1 MECWRASRL
10 RDNWSWLV
18 LAEQVALLSWRL
30 HRVTRYERETM
41 VLSQEKVEEDL
52 ATRRRIAGD
61 SIYEAWHPEEVRM
74 DHEDAKKTQR
84 LLERL
89 PTLPGE
95 KRLSSEEAGSVL
107 LAVWSQVDEEVGL
120 EEVEIPG
127 IPEALD
133 PDLLFEYAS
142 PGPSPW

>member
-1 MECWRASRL
+1 M
-10 RDNWSWLV
+10 

-30 HRVTRYERETM
+30 HRVTRYERETIA
-41 VLSQEKVEEDL
+41 LSQEKVEEDL

-120 EEVEIPG
+120 EELEIPS
-127 IPEALD
+127 IPKALD
-133 PDLLFEYAS
+133 PDLLFEYDI
-142 PGPSPW
+142 PWTVSLVREGISVLA